1 MYDYNDNTE
10 NNNPSKT
17 DNNNKFLGTLS
28 KYIHEVESELDIM
41 LPGSAPLQFLSY
53 YRMIDRIISQKLSK
67 NIIIKLL
74 CPLDEDSRNLTKQ
87 LAHFVG
93 YRSVKISLPKTSAK
107 SSLFIRDKKDI
118 FSFSICVKMHQG
130 TKENKRSN
138 DTIFSV

>member
-1 MYDYNDNTE
+1 MYDYNDNT
-10 NNNPSKT
+10 
-17 DNNNKFLGTLS
+17 DNNSPSETETENKFLGTLS
-28 KYIHEVESELDIM
+28 KFIHEVESELDIM
-41 LPGSAPLQFLSY
+41 LPGSAPLQFLLY

-118 FSFSICVKMHQG
+118 FSFSICVKRRE
-130 TKENKRSN
+130 KKRE
-138 DTIFSV
+138 